1 MSIASR
7 INAWPLI
14 LVFAAGA
21 WSVPARAQER
31 PSLESPSVVSARIDA
46 LFEQTW
52 RDEGV
57 EPAPMADDAMFLRR
71 VYLDLTGVIPSVN
84 EARAFFEDDRA
95 DKRMRLIDE
104 LLARPRHAARLAN
117 VWRHILLPRGSDI
130 GSSARMEQWL
140 ERQFRDNT
148 PYDVLARDVLTAHG
162 SPGQSEPV
170 VYYLAL
176 GVKPEELAAS
186 SSQVFLGV
194 QIRCAQCHDHPF
206 TAWKQ
211 GDFWG
216 LAAFFARLSQG
227 DQLGSSGLQDLRSGE
242 VRLPKSNAVVAPKLP
257 GKTDVEA
264 APNETRRQ
272 WLARWITSPENPYFA
287 RAAVNRIWGLMF
299 GRGLVEPVDDMGEH
313 NAASQPAVLD
323 LLAQDF
329 VASGYDVRRV
339 FQVLA
344 GSSVYQRTSNATIEG
359 KGAQL
364 FAVMP
369 VRSLSAEQIYECLI
383 SAAGRRESLETE
395 SPKHAAALAE
405 FLAQFDAPTRKA
417 TEFQA
422 GIPQALT
429 MLNGP
434 LVAELTDP
442 QRGDLLAA
450 VADSPFLTDNG
461 RIETLYLATL
471 SRFPRDEERTRMV
484 EYVKS
489 GGAAHDRAQALA
501 DVLWALLNTSEFV
514 LNR

>member
-1 MSIASR
+1 
-7 INAWPLI
+7 
-14 LVFAAGA
+14 V
-21 WSVPARAQER
+21 
-31 PSLESPSVVSARIDA
+31 
-46 LFEQTW
+46 
-52 RDEGV
+52 
-57 EPAPMADDAMFLRR
+57 
-71 VYLDLTGVIPSVN
+71 
-84 EARAFFEDDRA
+84 
-95 DKRMRLIDE
+95 
-104 LLARPRHAARLAN
+104 
-117 VWRHILLPRGSDI
+117 
-130 GSSARMEQWL
+130 
-140 ERQFRDNT
+140 
-148 PYDVLARDVLTAHG
+148 
-162 SPGQSEPV
+162 
-170 VYYLAL
+170 
-176 GVKPEELAAS
+176 
-186 SSQVFLGV
+186 
-194 QIRCAQCHDHPF
+194 
-206 TAWKQ
+206 
-211 GDFWG
+211 
-216 LAAFFARLSQG
+216 
-227 DQLGSSGLQDLRSGE
+227 QDLRSGE
-242 VRLPKSNAVVAPKLP
+242 VRHPTSKAVVSPNLP
-257 GKTDVEA
+257 GESDVEA

-272 WLARWITSPENPYFA
+272 WLARWVTAAENPYFA

-299 GRGLVEPVDDMGEH
+299 GRGLVDPVDDMGEH

-344 GSSVYQRTSNATIEG
+344 GSSVYQRTSNATAEG
-359 KGAQL
+359 KAAQL
-364 FAVMP
+364 FAVMS

-395 SPKHAAALAE
+395 SPRHAAALAE